1 MKEHRKMLDE
11 RLNRN
16 ETERL
21 YKEEV
26 LRKYEEYRN
35 YTKEVE
41 AKKKIELEKI
51 SKENANGNFTVD
63 ENISHRRKL
72 DHSLT

>member
-1 MKEHRKMLDE
+1 MLDE

-41 AKKKIELEKI
+41 AKQKIELEKI
-51 SKENANGNFTVD
+51 SKENADGNFTVD

-72 DHSLT
+72 LTW